1 MPDSPTALPLADPP
15 KVERADAARN
25 RARILSAAA
34 RLFAEPGSRAPTM
47 DELAKA
53 AGVGRA
59 TLYRRY
65 PTVAAVAEA
74 LLDEHERELQ
84 QKILSGPPPLGPGA
98 GPEQRLA
105 AFYEAMVDLLEQHA
119 SLVLGTEIGQLRFGT
134 GAYAFWRAHVR
145 HLLEQAGAPDPAV
158 AADIALAPLDPQLF
172 LHQREAGVSAERIA
186 AGLRW
191 VAGAVS
197 PSRGQTG
204 QKSASCT

>member
-1 MPDSPTALPLADPP
+1 VPDTPPALPLSDPP
-15 KVERADAARN
+15 RVERADAARN
-25 RARILSAAA
+25 RKRILTAAA
-34 RLFAEPGSRAPTM
+34 QLFAERGSRPPTM

-53 AGVGRA
+53 AKVGRA

-84 QKILSGPPPLGPGA
+84 DEILSGPAPLGPGA

-105 AFYEAMVDLLEQHA
+105 AFYEAMVGLLEQHA
-119 SLVLGTEIGQLRFGT
+119 SLVLGTEVGQLRFGT
-134 GAYAFWRAHVR
+134 GAYAFWRTHVR
-145 HLLEQAGAPDPAV
+145 HLLEQAGTPDPHV
-158 AADIALAPLDPQLF
+158 LADLALAPLDPQLF
-172 LHQREAGVSAERIA
+172 LHQRKAGVSSERIA

-197 PSRGQTG
+197 RGS
-204 QKSASCT
+204 SARPDG